1 MKLPPAGKPESFS
14 TLEFKS
20 LERLQKE
27 VRRLHE
33 LLRSYATKENDEST
47 VDRLRVEVDLGQVE
61 LEAQNQELREA
72 HGRLE
77 LSQARYSVLYHGA
90 PVAFCTLDRQGL
102 ILELNDAAAAL
113 LGRSPT
119 LLLGWPM
126 TTLVAEGD
134 RHRLWEHLRGCAERQ
149 GRVCTELTLAPG
161 HTRELQVQL
170 LSIPGPPVGSGQG
183 FHTAILDVT
192 TEREAQRRLQ
202 TLATVARK
210 LADARDEHAALEAV
224 CAAAVDGMAHAC
236 AAWLDDPEGGAL
248 CAAVGPSQVANR
260 VRQALESRSLP
271 PELRALAHETATGS
285 AVMGLSPE
293 LSSWLFGGDGAQA
306 TVAMAVLEARHGTRG
321 WVMAAVR
328 RPRGAFATEDL
339 LVMQQLAERLGQ
351 SVQWLRLYR
360 KALREVRVR
369 EDFLAIVS
377 HDLVNAAASIKLT
390 AEAMDSQAM
399 APSQHANVARIRSS
413 AEWIMSVVR
422 KLLDVAALESG
433 VIPVEAEP
441 LPAGA
446 LLEEARDALAPAA
459 AERRIE
465 LKLSPGRDAWVRADA
480 DRLLQV
486 FSNLVLNAV
495 KHAPEG
501 STVELAVRR
510 AGPEVLFSVQD
521 QGPGIAREDLPHV
534 FDRFWQ
540 ARRAKR
546 AGVGLGLSIVKAI
559 VEAHGGRVWTE
570 SGERGGA
577 TFWFVLPPIESP
589 AASAPQAAAE
599 RRQEE
604 RA

>member
-1 MKLPPAGKPESFS
+1 M
-14 TLEFKS
+14 S
-20 LERLQKE
+20 LERLQSE
-27 VRRLHE
+27 VRRLKE
-33 LLRSYATKENDEST
+33 LLQSRSTAGSDL
-47 VDRLRVEVDLGQVE
+47 DRLRAEMDLHQVE
-61 LEAQNQELREA
+61 IEAQHQELQEA

-77 LSQARYSVLYHGA
+77 LSQARYSALYHGA

-113 LGRSPT
+113 LGRAPA
-119 LLLGWPM
+119 LLPGWPLM
-126 TTLVAEGD
+126 MAVAEGYQQ
-134 RHRLWEHLRGCAERQ
+134 LFWEHLRRCAERQ
-149 GRVCTELTLAPG
+149 GRVCTELTLAPS
-161 HTRELQVQL
+161 HTRELQVQF
-170 LSIPGPPVGSGQG
+170 LSISGPTMRVDRG

-192 TEREAQRRLQ
+192 AEREAQRRLQ
-202 TLATVARK
+202 TLATVARR
-210 LADARDEHAALEAV
+210 LADARDERAALEAV
-224 CAAAVDGMAHAC
+224 CAATVDGMVDAC
-236 AAWLDDPEGGAL
+236 AAWLDEPEGGSL
-248 CAAVGPSQVANR
+248 CAAAGTPRVAER
-260 VRQALESRSLP
+260 LRQALESRSLP
-271 PELRALAHETATGS
+271 SELVGLARETGAGS
-285 AVMGLSPE
+285 AVMGLTPK
-293 LSSWLFGGDGAQA
+293 LSAWLFEGEGVPA

-390 AEAMDSQAM
+390 AEAMDSQAV
-399 APSQHANVARIRSS
+399 ASSQHANVARIRSS

-570 SGERGGA
+570 SGEQGGA
-577 TFWFVLPPIESP
+577 TFWFVLPAIESP